1 MRINS
6 HYSVRPTQ
14 ADCALTPIGEIQRI
28 LGHEN
33 RSTIA
38 IYLHSIGET
47 ERDAIMRIFD
57 REPDPLHCQTRLQY
71 SCGPARDYHV
81 RHQ

>member
-6 HYSVRPTQ
+6 HYSVRPNQ
-14 ADCALTPIGEIQRI
+14 ADRALTPIGEIQRI

-33 RSTIA
+33 LSMIE
-38 IYLHSIGET
+38 IYLHSIVET

-57 REPDPLHCQTRLQY
+57 REIEENSHTERK
-71 SCGPARDYHV
+71 RT
-81 RHQ
+81 